1 VYNPKAHLGIGNVLF
16 KLKKNT
22 LAEMHLQKAIELDPS
37 LSEAYIYL
45 AATKIRLQD
54 YKMASAVLDRGL
66 ILNPQD
72 KAGTMMKEELN
83 RIKINF

>member
-1 VYNPKAHLGIGNVLF
+1 
-16 KLKKNT
+16 
-22 LAEMHLQKAIELDPS
+22 MHLQKAIDLDPS

-54 YKMASAVLDRGL
+54 YKMAATILDRGL

-72 KAGTMMKEELN
+72 EAGTMMKVELN
-83 RIKINF
+83 RIEN